1 MTSASGRTVLR
12 RAPASSGFTYIEVL
26 VAILVIGLVTP
37 VFIGGLLGSL
47 THARRAQDHGAA
59 TAWLQG
65 EVDYLRGQCYERLG
79 PSTRKV
85 TSQTLRPGEPRLPA
99 GFVAALVRIDAT
111 AEALFQVTASLFRKD
126 WAGDTPV
133 DRPAYS
139 TTTYIGDVRVWGS
152 CP

>member
-1 MTSASGRTVLR
+1 MPPGRRHTGFLR
-12 RAPASSGFTYIEVL
+12 LPDCRGFTYIEVL

-37 VFIGGLLGSL
+37 IFIAGLLGSL

-65 EVDYLRGQCYERLG
+65 EVDYMRGRCYERLA
-79 PSTRKV
+79 PATHKV
-85 TSQTLRPGEPRLPA
+85 TSVTLRPGEPQLPS
-99 GFVAALVRIDAT
+99 GFTAAVVKIDA
-111 AEALFQVTASLFRKD
+111 AAGGLLHVTVSLYRKD
-126 WAGDTPV
+126 WTDATPV
-133 DRPAYS
+133 DRPAFS

>member
-1 MTSASGRTVLR
+1 MT
-12 RAPASSGFTYIEVL
+12 PASRQAILRHAAAPNGFTYIEVL
-26 VAILVIGLVTP
+26 VAILIIGLVTP
-37 VFIGGLLGSL
+37 VFVGGLLGSL
-47 THARRAQDHGAA
+47 THARRAQDHGSA

-85 TSQTLRPGEPRLPA
+85 TSETLRPGEPRLPA
-99 GFVAALVRIDAT
+99 GFAAGLVRIDAT

-126 WAGDTPV
+126 WAGEEPA
-133 DRPAYS
+133 DRPAYT
-139 TTTYIGDVRVWGS
+139 TTTYIGEVRVWGS